1 MMMPINYDNGNKGD
15 LHSSSKIRFKENIF
29 LDYSF
34 VNTCYSNTYQHA
46 HHNLPQ
52 ALLLTTKASSTTMT
66 AATTVRSPPRLQV
79 DFWGE
84 TPSKETISPMPLKC
98 PNHQCAQAGFFVH
111 GIKGGQQHHR
121 LIF

>member
-1 MMMPINYDNGNKGD
+1 MMMMPIMMMIATKVTTVVVKYK
-15 LHSSSKIRFKENIF
+15 LIKPIF

-34 VNTCYSNTYQHA
+34 VKLIVIQTSIT
-46 HHNLPQ
+46 
-52 ALLLTTKASSTTMT
+52 ASSTTMT
-66 AATTVRSPPRLQV
+66 AATTVRSPPMLEV

-98 PNHQCAQAGFFVH
+98 PNHQCAQADFFVH